1 MKKELFA
8 ALSILALIIGAVV
21 NILYLMDLANGISYH
36 VEASQQY
43 CRDDDFD
50 QAEAELR
57 IALEIWLK
65 ADGYTH
71 IFIRHVEIDGTEL
84 WLTTYILND
93 KTGEINKVDEVNFN
107 KKAGENKVTFEGDN
121 TTSEMDYNLGIVPS
135 FFNLAKYAITKWLP
149 EFFKMLPALLE
160 SVIVEDTF

>member
-21 NILYLMDLANGISYH
+21 NVLYLMDLADGISYH

-71 IFIRHVEIDGTEL
+71 IFIRHVEIDGTADAFYDTL
-84 WLTTYILND
+84 SHVMDHD
-93 KTGEINKVDEVNFN
+93 KDSAVGAYEKLMYHINSIVSME
-107 KKAGENKVTFEGDN
+107 KVT
-121 TTSEMDYNLGIVPS
+121 I
-135 FFNLAKYAITKWLP
+135 K
-149 EFFKMLPALLE
+149 
-160 SVIVEDTF
+160 SVF